1 MNGKNPMAERTTE
14 GGSGMRKLWKTLVAL
29 PAALLALCGT
39 ALAAGGGASPVV
51 IVSDTRDL
59 TGILA
64 WWSHLYNESHLQFTI
79 LTVILIPV
87 LGMTLGLLTDL
98 VMKNIG
104 IDLSKRDVAEH

>member
-1 MNGKNPMAERTTE
+1 
-14 GGSGMRKLWKTLVAL
+14 MRKLWKTLAAL

-39 ALAAGGGASPVV
+39 ALAAGGGASQIV

-64 WWSHLYNESHLQFTI
+64 WWSNLYNESHLQFTI
-79 LTVILIPV
+79 LTVIMIPV
-87 LGMTLGLLTDL
+87 LGMALGLLTDL

-104 IDLSKRDVAEH
+104 IDLGKRDVAEH

>member
-1 MNGKNPMAERTTE
+1 
-14 GGSGMRKLWKTLVAL
+14 MRKFWKSLLAV

-39 ALAAGGGASPVV
+39 AMAAGGKAAQIV

-64 WWSHLYNESHLQFTI
+64 WWSNLYNESHLQFTI

-98 VMKNIG
+98 VMNHIG

>member
-1 MNGKNPMAERTTE
+1 
-14 GGSGMRKLWKTLVAL
+14 MRKLWKSLLAV

-39 ALAAGGGASPVV
+39 AMAAGGKAAQIV

-64 WWSHLYNESHLQFTI
+64 WWSNLYNESLLQFTI

-98 VMKNIG
+98 VMNHIG

>member
-1 MNGKNPMAERTTE
+1 
-14 GGSGMRKLWKTLVAL
+14 MRKFWKSLLAV

-39 ALAAGGGASPVV
+39 AMAAGGKAAQIV

-64 WWSHLYNESHLQFTI
+64 WWSNLYNESHLQFTI

-87 LGMTLGLLTDL
+87 LGMTLGLLTDM
-98 VMKNIG
+98 VMNHIG

>member
-1 MNGKNPMAERTTE
+1 
-14 GGSGMRKLWKTLVAL
+14 MRKLWKSLLAV

-39 ALAAGGGASPVV
+39 AMAAGGKAAQIV

-64 WWSHLYNESHLQFTI
+64 WWSNLYNESHLQFTI

-98 VMKNIG
+98 VMHHIG

>member
-1 MNGKNPMAERTTE
+1 
-14 GGSGMRKLWKTLVAL
+14 MRKFWKSLLAV

-39 ALAAGGGASPVV
+39 AMAAGGKAAQIV

-64 WWSHLYNESHLQFTI
+64 WWSNLYNESHLQFTI
-79 LTVILIPV
+79 LTVVLIPV

-98 VMKNIG
+98 VMNHVG

>member
-1 MNGKNPMAERTTE
+1 
-14 GGSGMRKLWKTLVAL
+14 MRKLWKSLLAV

-39 ALAAGGGASPVV
+39 AMAAGGKAAQIV

-64 WWSHLYNESHLQFTI
+64 WWSNLYNESHLQFTI

-98 VMKNIG
+98 VMNHIG

>member
-1 MNGKNPMAERTTE
+1 
-14 GGSGMRKLWKTLVAL
+14 MRKLWKTLLAL
-29 PAALLALCGT
+29 PAALLALSGT
-39 ALAAGGGASPVV
+39 ALAAGGKAAQIV

-59 TGILA
+59 TGIMA
-64 WWSHLYNESHLQFTI
+64 WWSNLYNESHLQFTI

-87 LGMTLGLLTDL
+87 LGMALGLLTDL

>member
-1 MNGKNPMAERTTE
+1 
-14 GGSGMRKLWKTLVAL
+14 MRKLWKTLVAL

-39 ALAAGGGASPVV
+39 ALAAGGGASLIV

-64 WWSHLYNESHLQFTI
+64 WWSNLYNESHAQFTL

-87 LGMTLGLLTDL
+87 MGMILGLLTDL

-104 IDLSKRDVAEH
+104 IDLGKRDVAEH

>member
-1 MNGKNPMAERTTE
+1 
-14 GGSGMRKLWKTLVAL
+14 MRKLWKSLLAV

-39 ALAAGGGASPVV
+39 AMAAGGKAAQIV

-64 WWSHLYNESHLQFTI
+64 WWSNLYNESHLQFTI

-87 LGMTLGLLTDL
+87 LGMALGLLTDL
-98 VMKNIG
+98 VMNHIG

>member
-1 MNGKNPMAERTTE
+1 
-14 GGSGMRKLWKTLVAL
+14 MRKLWKSLLAV

-39 ALAAGGGASPVV
+39 AMAAGGKAEQIV

-64 WWSHLYNESHLQFTI
+64 WWSNLYNESHLQFTI

-98 VMKNIG
+98 VMNHIG